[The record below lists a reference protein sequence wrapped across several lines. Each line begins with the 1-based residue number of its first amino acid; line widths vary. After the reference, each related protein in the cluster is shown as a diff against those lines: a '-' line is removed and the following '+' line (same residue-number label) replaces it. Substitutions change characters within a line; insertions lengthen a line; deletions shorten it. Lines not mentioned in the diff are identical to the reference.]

1 MNQNF
6 TFRSIYPEETAE
18 AIAIEQACFPPHE
31 ACSKKHMTERIE
43 AASELFLVAVDESTG
58 KIAGSLN
65 GIATNESSFRDEFF
79 TDISLNQ
86 QDGKNVMLLGLSV
99 LPEYRGQG
107 LARELVRQYSIR
119 EQKNG
124 RRMLFLTCLEEK
136 IQMYLK
142 FGFVDKGIAN
152 SAWGGEVWHEMC
164 LAIPVCI

>member
-1 MNQNF
+1 MSKNF
-6 TFRSIYPEETAE
+6 IFRSICPEETTE

-31 ACSKKHMTERIE
+31 ACSKEHMTERIE
-43 AASELFLVAVDESTG
+43 AASDLFLVAVNESTG

-65 GIATNESSFRDEFF
+65 GIATNESCFRDEFF
-79 TDISLNQ
+79 TDISLNYK
-86 QDGKNVMLLGLSV
+86 DGKNIMLLGLSV

-107 LARELVRQYSIR
+107 LARELVRQYAIR

-124 RRMLFLTCLEEK
+124 REMLFLTCLEEK
-136 IQMYLK
+136 IPMYLK

-152 SAWGGEVWHEMC
+152 SVWGGEIWHEMS

>member
-1 MNQNF
+1 MSENF
-6 TFRSIYPEETAE
+6 IFRSICPEETAE

-31 ACSKKHMTERIE
+31 ACSQKHMTERIE
-43 AASELFLVAVDESTG
+43 AASNLFLVAVDESTG

-86 QDGKNVMLLGLSV
+86 QDGKNIMLLGLSV
-99 LPEYRGQG
+99 LPEYRGLG

-124 RRMLFLTCLEEK
+124 RKMLFLTCLEEK
-136 IQMYLK
+136 IPMYLK

-152 SAWGGEVWHEMC
+152 SSWGGEVWHEMR
-164 LAIPVCI
+164 LDLNNI